1 MELRKKFSLK
11 ICYKKKYN
19 FLNLKYTPSH
29 ALASRLT
36 KRGNFIKTYR
46 LLKNFYYIYIL
57 KVKKKLIDKKNNFL
71 FLYSKYLSFKDF
83 DRVLFWKYKS
93 LNCMFNHRSKTFK
106 KKKKSFNKINFT
118 LSGKRLLLTINFIKY
133 MILLNCKRGKKKMQF
148 NLFNPLYDYLINDK
162 INCILKIKYKIY
174 KLKLAQMQT

>member
-19 FLNLKYTPSH
+19 FLNLKYTPRH

-83 DRVLFWKYKS
+83 DRVLF
-93 LNCMFNHRSKTFK
+93 
-106 KKKKSFNKINFT
+106 
-118 LSGKRLLLTINFIKY
+118 
-133 MILLNCKRGKKKMQF
+133 
-148 NLFNPLYDYLINDK
+148 
-162 INCILKIKYKIY
+162 
-174 KLKLAQMQT
+174 

>member
-1 MELRKKFSLK
+1 LK

-36 KRGNFIKTYR
+36 KKGNFIKSYR
-46 LLKNFYYIYIL
+46 LLKHFYYIYIL
-57 KVKKKLIDKKNNFL
+57 RIKKPNIDKKNNFL

-93 LNCMFNHRSKTFK
+93 LNCMFTHKSKRFK
-106 KKKKSFNKINFT
+106 KKKKSFNKINFVF
-118 LSGKRLLLTINFIKY
+118 SNKRLLLTINFLKY
-133 MILLNCKRGKKKMQF
+133 IILLNCKRKKKKIQF

-162 INCILKIKYKIY
+162 VNSILKIKYKIY
-174 KLKLAQMQT
+174 KLKLVQMQL